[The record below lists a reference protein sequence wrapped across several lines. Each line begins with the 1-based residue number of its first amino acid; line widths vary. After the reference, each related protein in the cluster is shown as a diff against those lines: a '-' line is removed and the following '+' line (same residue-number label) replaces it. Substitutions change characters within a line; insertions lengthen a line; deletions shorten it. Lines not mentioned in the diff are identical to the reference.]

1 MVLQGVMAWYG
12 WMIDGLQQGS
22 FFFSLG
28 RLFDLGLHVLDYD
41 I

>member
-1 MVLQGVMAWYG
+1 MVRMDNTWPTTRQVF
-12 WMIDGLQQGS
+12 